1 MEILAYIL
9 SLSGLVLGITA
20 SLIKGKKM
28 GLILVCVLV
37 SNFLV
42 ATSYL
47 VGGGGINGAISC
59 YIGFLQAAIN
69 FFFQK
74 NNKEIP
80 KWLIGIYAL
89 MFIGANLM
97 GEISW
102 YSILAILACLA
113 FIGGIAQKNGKKYR
127 RWHVVTSFLWCT
139 YDILTKS
146 YEPLVTHIIILTVDI
161 TGIVIHDLKLKK
173 GVN

>member
-9 SLSGLVLGITA
+9 SISGLILGVAA
-20 SLIKGKKM
+20 SLVKGKRM
-28 GLILVCVLV
+28 GLILVCVLL

-80 KWLIGIYAL
+80 KWLMGIYAL

-102 YSILAILACLA
+102 FSLIAIVACLT
-113 FIGGIAQKNGKKYR
+113 FVGGIAQKNGKKYR
-127 RWHVVTSFLWCT
+127 RWHIATSALWCT
-139 YDILTKS
+139 YDILTRS

-161 TGIVIHDLKLKK
+161 TGIVIHDIRKK
-173 GVN
+173 VR